1 MKAGLAAV
9 VGRPNVGKSSL
20 VNRLVGSK
28 VSIISTR
35 PQTTRATIRGVL
47 HGDGFQLVLVDTP
60 GLHRPRMAVGERLNR
75 QVHGSLADADL
86 VLMVIDATQ
95 PIGPGDRLVAEA
107 AGGIGR
113 QVVLAVNKVDRA
125 RPPQIARQ
133 LSTAAEWDFSAY
145 VPVSALTGQGVDVLL
160 AEVVRRLPTG
170 DPLFPPEQVTDRPE
184 DFQVAELIRE
194 KFLDRLEDELPH
206 SVVVRVESIEDQ
218 GSHIRVE
225 ADVIVER
232 KSQKGIIIG
241 AGGQLLGAAGAEAR
255 IELEERW
262 QRPVHLELRVRVED
276 DWQRRPQL
284 LDRLGFAEH

>member
-35 PQTTRATIRGVL
+35 PQTTRAIIRGVL

-107 AGGIGR
+107 AGGAGR
-113 QVVLAVNKVDRA
+113 PVVLAVNKVDRA

-133 LSTAAEWDFSAY
+133 LSTAAEWDFAAY
-145 VPVSALTGQGVDVLL
+145 VPVSALTGQGVDMLL
-160 AEVVRRLPTG
+160 AEVVSRLPTG

-206 SVVVRVESIEDQ
+206 SVVVRVESIEDR

-241 AGGQLLGAAGAEAR
+241 TGGQLLGAAGAEAR
-255 IELEERW
+255 TELEERW